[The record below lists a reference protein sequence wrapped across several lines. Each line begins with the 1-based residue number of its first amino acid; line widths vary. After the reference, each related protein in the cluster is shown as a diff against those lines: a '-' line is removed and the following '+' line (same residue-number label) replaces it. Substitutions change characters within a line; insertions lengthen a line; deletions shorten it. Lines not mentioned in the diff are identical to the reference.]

1 MCCTFLIQ
9 RKKTKEVSS
18 AVLLLCFYI
27 YIRFI
32 LDRTTTDAANAYKR
46 PMALRVGDGNNKY
59 DLANV
64 LAHVR

>member
-1 MCCTFLIQ
+1 MVEI
-9 RKKTKEVSS
+9 V
-18 AVLLLCFYI
+18 
-27 YIRFI
+27 
-32 LDRTTTDAANAYKR
+32 DRTTTDGARAYKR